1 MLETSLHFGRQILPK
16 DRQVLSII
24 KESNHTWARGGGG
37 GGGGVSPLLKVKH
50 RIPPP
55 EKDFLTPTF
64 SGKIIFI
71 DSLFEFRGKIIFFK
85 KEHLD
90 LPLVSRPKRENFL
103 PTKKIYH
110 LLMNRENFGF

>member
-37 GGGGVSPLLKVKH
+37 REGFPPLLKVKH

-71 DSLFEFRGKIIFFK
+71 DPLFEFRGKIIFF
-85 KEHLD
+85 
-90 LPLVSRPKRENFL
+90 
-103 PTKKIYH
+103 
-110 LLMNRENFGF
+110 

>member
-71 DSLFEFRGKIIFFK
+71 DPLFEFRGKIIIFK
-85 KEHLD
+85 KNTWTFLLLADQKEKIFF
-90 LPLVSRPKRENFL
+90 PPKKSITF
-103 PTKKIYH
+103 
-110 LLMNRENFGF
+110 